1 MVPGNRTRGIRQ
13 KLMHRKL
20 HLNTR
25 KSVFAVS
32 VTELWNRLPRGAVE
46 APSLGTVSDNP
57 VQWAFCW
64 RQDPLSDPTDHT
76 ALKNPCSLILKTM
89 LESFYPA
96 DCGITM
102 FHNFIFMLFN
112 KKTYKIKELWVLDFE
127 YNTISSQMK
136 DICASLISKNCSQL
150 KIGLLV

>member
-1 MVPGNRTRGIRQ
+1 MNQSSFLYDKHCLP
-13 KLMHRKL
+13 
-20 HLNTR
+20 NT
-25 KSVFAVS
+25 
-32 VTELWNRLPRGAVE
+32 
-46 APSLGTVSDNP
+46 
-57 VQWAFCW
+57 WAFDW
-64 RQDPLSDPTDHT
+64 RQDPLSDQHT

-89 LESFYPA
+89 LESFYPV

-136 DICASLISKNCSQL
+136 DICALLISKNCSQL
-150 KIGLLV
+150 KIGLLVQTIYKKNLVNCCPFKAEMRTRLKREHVLKVIVVEGHVVH